1 MVAVRGGYGRNFL
14 IPQGKALT
22 ASKGN
27 LAMVSERRQVYE
39 AAALKQRN
47 EASDL
52 AARMCKLD
60 LTVARKA
67 GEGNTLYGSVTS
79 VDIADLL
86 AEKGVIVDKRR
97 VLITEPIKT
106 LGIFKVA
113 VKFPGSI
120 TADVKVWVTGIED
133 PKKAAEAAEAA
144 QAKAETEEAPATEA
158 AAAAE

>member
-1 MVAVRGGYGRNFL
+1 MGRIKVVLTEDIENLGRVGEVVAVRGGYGRNFL
-14 IPQGKALT
+14 IPQGKALP

-27 LAMVSERRQVYE
+27 LAMVAERRQVYE

-47 EASDL
+47 EASEL
-52 AARMCKLD
+52 AARMGKLD

-67 GEGNTLYGSVTS
+67 GEGDTLYGSVTS

-106 LGIFKVA
+106 LGEYTVPVRLHAEVTAELTLKVQ
-113 VKFPGSI
+113 
-120 TADVKVWVTGIED
+120 ADES
-133 PKKAAEAAEAA
+133 
-144 QAKAETEEAPATEA
+144 
-158 AAAAE
+158 